1 MKACIE
7 RNLAGIFAPGG
18 RIAGPKIAPQNT
30 LTRWDAGWEAT
41 K

>member
-18 RIAGPKIAPQNT
+18 RIAGLETAPENT
-30 LTRWDAGWEAT
+30 PTRWNAGWET
-41 K
+41 T